1 MIINKDFYQKGA
13 VDIAKDIL
21 GDYLIR
27 EVDGVKI
34 KSIIV
39 ETEAYVGAI
48 DKACHAYNYKRTER
62 TKPLYEEGGI
72 AYVYFIYGLY
82 HCFNIVTN
90 INGEPEAVLIR
101 AIEPLDNLDY
111 ISNIRFNKDY
121 NKLSKLQQKNLTN
134 GPSKL
139 CSALKITKHDN
150 YKKLY
155 LEEDLYLEYN
165 TNKNFEII
173 ETKRIGIDYAEE
185 AKDFLWRFYIKDNK
199 YVSKK

>member
-1 MIINKDFYQKGA
+1 MINKDFYQRGA

-27 EVDGVKI
+27 EVNGIKI
-34 KSIIV
+34 KSMIV
-39 ETEAYVGAI
+39 ETESYVGAI

-82 HCFNIVTN
+82 YCFNIVTN
-90 INGEPEAVLIR
+90 RYNEPEAVLIR
-101 AIEPLDNLDY
+101 AIEPLDNFDY
-111 ISNIRFNKDY
+111 IANNRYKKSYEDLTRA
-121 NKLSKLQQKNLTN
+121 QKINLTN

-139 CSALKITKHDN
+139 CSALEITKKDN

-155 LEEDLYLEYN
+155 LEGDLYLEHN
-165 TNKNFEII
+165 PNKNFEII
-173 ETKRIGIDYAEE
+173 ESKRVGIDYAEE
-185 AKDFLWRFYIKDNK
+185 AKDFLWRFYIKDNI

>member
-1 MIINKDFYQKGA
+1 MIIEKEFYKNGA
-13 VDIAKDIL
+13 IDIAKNIL

-27 EVDGVKI
+27 EVDGRKI
-34 KSIIV
+34 KSMIV
-39 ETEAYVGAI
+39 ETESYVGAI

-62 TKPLYEEGGI
+62 TKPLFQEGGI

-90 INGEPEAVLIR
+90 ISGEPEAVLIR

-111 ISNIRFNKDY
+111 ISNIRFNKNY
-121 NKLSKLQQKNLTN
+121 NELSKTQKKNLTN

-139 CSALKITKHDN
+139 CSALKITKNDN

-155 LEEDLYLEYN
+155 VHGDLYIERNL
-165 TNKNFEII
+165 NKNFEVVT
-173 ETKRIGIDYAEE
+173 TKRIGIDYAEE
-185 AKDFLWRFYIKDNK
+185 AKDFLWRFYIKDNM
-199 YVSKK
+199 YISKK